1 MLRVSTVIIKG
12 LMIIAA
18 AQSVVTK
25 LIRRGVMTLKE
36 AMWQRHTV
44 RKYEDRAI
52 SIEHIQLIETRI
64 NENNQKYGLDL
75 KLILNNKLALNTF
88 IKLFLSRGVSNYIVL
103 AAENI
108 NNSAENLGYCGAD
121 IMLYAQTLGLNT
133 WWVGGTFSKKNVA
146 KVVGTSNMVGI
157 IAIGYGMLQG
167 QAHKSKTAE
176 EVSAYKGE
184 APDWFN
190 EGVNA
195 ALLAPTAMNRQAFH
209 IEGEENKVRISYDKG
224 VCDRESLGIVKY
236 HFELG
241 AGSDN
246 FEWN

>member
-1 MLRVSTVIIKG
+1 
-12 LMIIAA
+12 
-18 AQSVVTK
+18 
-25 LIRRGVMTLKE
+25 MTLKE

-52 SIEHIQLIETRI
+52 SIEHTQLLEERI
-64 NENNQKYGLDL
+64 NENNQKYGLNL

-103 AAENI
+103 AAQDI
-108 NNSAENLGYCGAD
+108 NNSAEKLGYCGAD

-133 WWVGGTFSKKNVA
+133 WWVGGTFSRKNVE
-146 KVVGTSNMVGI
+146 KVAGTSDMIGI
-157 IAIGYGMLQG
+157 IAIGYGIWQG
-167 QAHKSKTAE
+167 QAHKSKTVE
-176 EVSAYKGE
+176 EVSEYKGE
-184 APDWFN
+184 LPKWFN
-190 EGVNA
+190 EGVKA
-195 ALLAPTAMNRQAFH
+195 ALLAPTALNRQAFH
-209 IEGEENKVRISYDKG
+209 IDGEGNKVHISYDKG
-224 VCDRESLGIVKY
+224 MCDKESLGIVKY